1 MMLML
6 QKIWTTVLLV
16 HKRVDDLDK
25 RLQVPNKNMRR
36 GSSPLF
42 FDVFL
47 SHVRFPFMDA
57 SNVFDRVF
65 H

>member
-25 RLQVPNKNMRR
+25 RLQVPNKN
-36 GSSPLF
+36 SSAQRELPTPRSLKDEDMTF
-42 FDVFL
+42 
-47 SHVRFPFMDA
+47 
-57 SNVFDRVF
+57 
-65 H
+65 